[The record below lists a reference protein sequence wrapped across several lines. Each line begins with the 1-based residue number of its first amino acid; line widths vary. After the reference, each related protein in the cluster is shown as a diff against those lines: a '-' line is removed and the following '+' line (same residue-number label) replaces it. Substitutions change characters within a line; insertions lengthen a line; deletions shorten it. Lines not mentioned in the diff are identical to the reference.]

1 MQHPTLTIFGL
12 LASLSLITATPIEN
26 TSSDIRRRD
35 TIRVRASRDP
45 PVPLFSTSDS
55 PKTNVPQQP
64 TCTGT
69 DFPAPWKSM
78 NEYCTMEFGVTC
90 GIVLTFS
97 ASSGSG
103 NPGNCGNACSC
114 SECPADEIECNAQE
128 CNAHPAYVGEAPAD
142 SKFGTCT
149 WGSINGCPCKLATL
163 ESWGPPPDTLHMGPA
178 PGT

>member
-1 MQHPTLTIFGL
+1 MLRPTSVVGMPTEFVLPAIL
-12 LASLSLITATPIEN
+12 
-26 TSSDIRRRD
+26 
-35 TIRVRASRDP
+35 P
-45 PVPLFSTSDS
+45 PPFPTSDS
-55 PKTNVPQQP
+55 PKTNIPQQP

-142 SKFGTCT
+142 SKFGTFGDHHQT
-149 WGSINGCPCKLATL
+149 LFIWGQHRGRSRGGVANVR
-163 ESWGPPPDTLHMGPA
+163 
-178 PGT
+178 